1 MNRGDIYLVNLDP
14 TKGSEQ
20 AGTRPVL
27 LYEDTRIIRAGNTVV
42 TIPFTTNLARQIL
55 PSCIL
60 IPAGEGGLRGD
71 SVLLCHQIRV
81 LDKSRLR
88 AKWGTLSSGWMIKI
102 DQVVKRTL
110 GMP

>member
-1 MNRGDIYLVNLDP
+1 VNRGDIYLVNLDP
-14 TKGSEQ
+14 TQGSEQ

-27 LYEDTRIIRAGNTVV
+27 LYDDTRIIQAGRTVV
-42 TIPFTTNLARQIL
+42 TIPFTTNLTRQIL

-60 IPAGEGGLRGD
+60 IPAGEGGLHRD

-81 LDKSRLR
+81 LDKSRLKV
-88 AKWGTLSSGWMIKI
+88 KWGTISSDWMTKI
-102 DQVVKRTL
+102 DKVVQRTL